1 MQIPKGSLFLWEIQ
15 CEYTNILLAIN
26 SYWPPHTLLALSYI
40 NYVQYQI
47 KNPTKYKPIK
57 ANPIHAGITGLLTF
71 HEEDDDDFG
80 RPISVLLDIAI
91 ARGSGEFGSLET
103 GGLVRISNFKEEGG
117 PVGPDSIVGSNIV
130 LFGWDSR
137 IRHFWL

>member
-1 MQIPKGSLFLWEIQ
+1 MQIPKGSLF
-15 CEYTNILLAIN
+15 CGSFNMNILTFFLQSTPIGLRTH
-26 SYWPPHTLLALSYI
+26 SLSYI

-91 ARGSGEFGSLET
+91 ARVLESSGVWRLEVWFEYQT
-103 GGLVRISNFKEEGG
+103 LRKRVGLLGRVQLSG
-117 PVGPDSIVGSNIV
+117 PIY
-130 LFGWDSR
+130 
-137 IRHFWL
+137 